1 MAFPFGGGL
10 ALIKPRSGASVR
22 AGGVGT
28 PIYTNTPQIEP
39 SGVARF
45 RTQPDG
51 TPVVPSAISPSFSF
65 DATATSTLPSQITL
79 TRTSSATYFDT
90 SGVLQ
95 TATSGTPRFDN
106 KVGYDGAS
114 IVPAGLLI
122 EDQRTNSCF
131 QSFNPNNS
139 GWIVANA
146 TKTTGQTDIQGGTNA
161 VTITATAG
169 AGIHETEFS
178 AIGSLTNGVQYTMRV
193 YLGQGTAPFVV
204 FGDFTETTNFIWGSI
219 KWSDMSVSTNGLDG
233 ATIAGPYLVTLVG
246 GSPVYA
252 VDITWTRVV
261 SGSAPGSCLVCTYN
275 NTAASLGN
283 TTPSYTAA
291 GTETFK
297 FYGAMVVDGP
307 STPVQRPILTTT
319 AAVTRS
325 ADIFTSTDATLL
337 AAKAWVVEAGEVDQA
352 TASTLLGINTAV
364 GIGEDT
370 SARLTTAD
378 GGTQTSVNTG
388 DWTAVNRGGIA
399 WDLTPR
405 VSISLDGWNVATAGN
420 TPVTPTN
427 LYFGN
432 TNNGASGFLN
442 GHLRMLAAYTAADDT
457 QLQALTPVGA
467 SFTIGAGIS
476 AALAATE
483 AQDTAAIVASIGDN
497 AALAATEAQDVALIN
512 ASETDVAVLAA
523 TEAPDTA
530 AIVAQVKDNAAL
542 AATEAQDVAAINAS
556 VGDNAALAATEAQ
569 DVALINVSESDV
581 AVLAATEVNDVAA
594 FAITETDN
602 AALSATEAQDV
613 AAFVVTEGDNVAL
626 AATEAKD
633 VAFINAS
640 SSTLAALAA
649 TEVPDVAAVVVGI
662 VDAITFTATEVPDT
676 AAIVISNP
684 VPFLMALAATEA
696 PDTADIEASI
706 REIVHI
712 DPGLPTNRFI
722 WPRTPERHLF

>member
-1 MAFPFGGGL
+1 MPIGSGRVGSFGVKATPGIKGPHRGI
-10 ALIKPRSGASVR
+10 ALHSPALSQVKPGIDAGATFVL
-22 AGGVGT
+22 
-28 PIYTNTPQIEP
+28 
-39 SGVARF
+39 
-45 RTQPDG
+45 
-51 TPVVPSAISPSFSF
+51 
-65 DATATSTLPSQITL
+65 DATATTSLPSQVTL
-79 TRTSSATYFDT
+79 TATGSRTYFDT

-95 TATSGTPRFDN
+95 TASSGVARFDN
-106 KVGYDGAS
+106 KVGDDKAS
-114 IVPAGLLI
+114 IVPAGLLV

-131 QSFNPNNS
+131 QSFNPNNAN
-139 GWIVANA
+139 WIVSNA
-146 TKTTGQTDIQGGTNA
+146 TKTTGLTDIQGGTNA
-161 VTITATAG
+161 VTITATAST
-169 AGIHETEFS
+169 GIHETEYS
-178 AIGSLTNGVQYTMRV
+178 AVGSLTNGVQYTMRV
-193 YLGQGTAPFVV
+193 YLGQGTSPYVV
-204 FGDFTETTNFIWGSI
+204 FGDFTETLNFVWGSI
-219 KWSDMSVSTNGLDG
+219 RWSDMSVSTNGLDG
-233 ATIAGPYLVTLVG
+233 ATIAGPFLVTLVG

-252 VDITWTRVV
+252 VDLTWTRVV
-261 SGSAPGSCLVCTYN
+261 SGAAAGSCLVCTYN

-297 FYGAMVVDGP
+297 FYGAMIVDGP
-307 STPVQRPILTTT
+307 SKPTQSPILTTT

-325 ADIFTSTDATLL
+325 AEIFTSTDATLL
-337 AAKAWVVEAGEVDQA
+337 AARAWAVEVGELQPA
-352 TASTLLGINTAV
+352 TTSTLLGINTA
-364 GIGEDT
+364 IGLGET
-370 SARLTTAD
+370 TGNALTTAD
-378 GGTQTSVNTG
+378 GGAQTSGNTG
-388 DWTAVNRGGIA
+388 IWAGQTRAGIA
-399 WDLTPR
+399 WDATPR
-405 VSISLDGWNVATAGN
+405 VSIDLNGSTVVTAAN
-420 TPVTPTN
+420 TPITPSN

-442 GHLRMLAAYTAADDT
+442 GHIRALASYAALTDSQLATISVPGAPISTTAAG
-457 QLQALTPVGA
+457 V
-467 SFTIGAGIS
+467 S

-483 AQDTAAIVASIGDN
+483 AQDTVAIVASIGDN

-542 AATEAQDVAAINAS
+542 AATEAQDVAVINAS

-602 AALSATEAQDV
+602 AALSATEAQDA

-640 SSTLAALAA
+640 SSTLAVLAV
-649 TEVPDVAAVVVGI
+649 TEVPDVAAMVVGI